1 MTFTRAAIP
10 DIIIIEPDSQ
20 GHEPGFV
27 GEAFNPPLHM
37 AGDLPATFM
46 QDDHLCVAGGTVRGL
61 HAPRRRP
68 IGKLVRVTEGE
79 IFAVA
84 VDIRRGSP
92 SFGKWVGF
100 RLSAENARQCYI
112 PPGFAHG
119 FCVASEAAQVDYQ
132 YSNFYDPA
140 DEIHLLWNDPEIDIA
155 WPVDCPQLSDRDRSA
170 LLLREVIRW
179 FPVYECALEVA

>member
-1 MTFTRAAIP
+1 MTFTRTAIA
-10 DIIIIEPDSQ
+10 DIVIIETDSRT
-20 GHEPGFV
+20 GEPSQIFNAFDAAPAIA
-27 GEAFNPPLHM
+27 GEI
-37 AGDLPATFM
+37 PATFM
-46 QDDHLCVAGGTVRGL
+46 QNDEVRAGRGTLRGL
-61 HAPRRRP
+61 HAPRRHP
-68 IGKLVRVTEGE
+68 VGKLVRVTHGE

-92 SFGKWVGF
+92 SFGKWVGL

-119 FCVASEAAQVDYQ
+119 FCVTSEAAQVIYK

-140 DEIHLLWNDPEIDIA
+140 DEIHLLWSDPEIAIA
-155 WPVDCPQLSDRDRSA
+155 WPVDCPKLSDQDRSA

-179 FPVYECALEVA
+179 VPVYDCALATA

>member
-1 MTFTRAAIP
+1 MTFTRTAIP
-10 DIIIIEPDSQ
+10 DIIIIEPDGQ
-20 GHEPGFV
+20 AGEPCYGLN
-27 GEAFNPPLHM
+27 AFDLLPPM
-37 AGDLPATFM
+37 EGDIPATFM
-46 QDDHLCVAGGTVRGL
+46 QDDQICAARGTLRGL
-61 HAPRRRP
+61 HAPRRHP
-68 IGKLVRVTEGE
+68 VGKLVRVIEGE

-92 SFGKWVGF
+92 SFGKWVGL

-119 FCVASEAAQVDYQ
+119 FCVASDAAQVTYK
-132 YSNFYDPA
+132 YSNFYDPS

-155 WPVDCPQLSDRDRSA
+155 WPVDCPKISDQDRSA

-179 FPVYECALEVA
+179 FPVYESAFEVA